1 MVRPQ
6 MPKLCLAVVAMV
18 ACNACGLVRVEE
30 SFSAGTVGKSATPTS
45 SSPASLGGAT
55 RTVEVYKTVGNTR
68 LSVEIFDEGGGSNKP
83 AIVFFFGGGWSNG
96 SRQQFE
102 SQARYFAA
110 RGMVAITA
118 DYRVRSQNQS
128 RVIDSISD
136 ARSAMK
142 WVRANAKR
150 LKIDPNKIAASGG
163 SAGGH
168 LAACTA
174 FVSEFDDPRD
184 PQASAVPNALVL
196 FNPALVLAPLTPGSG
211 GSFAG
216 VPPVSFLGAE
226 APRVSPAHHITKN
239 GPPTVI
245 FHGQKDRTVPI
256 ETARMFVSRMKE
268 SGNRCELVEYP
279 GQPHAFYNGEPWK
292 SRTLQG
298 SDEFLVSLG
307 WIKAK

>member
-1 MVRPQ
+1 MVRPAK
-6 MPKLCLAVVAMV
+6 PLLYLGILAFT
-18 ACNACGLVRVEE
+18 CSACG
-30 SFSAGTVGKSATPTS
+30 VGR
-45 SSPASLGGAT
+45 PALGGAGILGGK
-55 RTVEVYKTVGNTR
+55 RSGFKAGSGQGRPVEVYKTVGATK
-68 LSVEIFDEGGGSNKP
+68 LSVEIYDEGGSGSQRP

-96 SRQQFE
+96 NRQQFD
-102 SQARYFAA
+102 SQARYFAS

-118 DYRVRSQNQS
+118 DYRVRSQHQS

-150 LKIDPNKIAASGG
+150 LKIDPNRIAASGG

-174 FVSEFDDPRD
+174 LISEFDDPKD
-184 PQASAVPNALVL
+184 VQASAVPNALVL
-196 FNPALVLAPLTPGSG
+196 FNPALLLAPLTPGSG

-226 APRVSPAHHITKN
+226 ASRISPAHFIKRGT
-239 GPPTVI
+239 PPTVI
-245 FHGQKDRTVPI
+245 FHGQADRTVPI
-256 ETARMFVSRMKE
+256 ETARMFVDRMKQN
-268 SGNRCELVEYP
+268 GNDCRIVEYP
-279 GQPHAFYNGEPWK
+279 GQPHAFYNGEPWRSK
-292 SRTLQG
+292 TLQ
-298 SDEFLVSLG
+298 SADEFLVSLG